1 MQDFLQFTLTGI
13 TIGSI
18 YAIVALGFV
27 TIYSVTKVINL
38 AQGEFVMLGGL
49 TMFSLVSMGVP
60 YWLSFIATI
69 LFVTLIGWLMEF
81 LLIRRAK
88 GADAISLIILTIGTS
103 IFIRGVSSMVWGKDQ
118 HTVAPFT
125 ENTPVAIGGASI
137 TPQSIWVV
145 LIMLLVVG
153 LMYMFIDKTMLGK
166 AFQASSV
173 NPMAARLMG
182 ISPKRM
188 SSFSFVLSAALGAI
202 AGLAIA
208 PIIFPAYDM
217 GAMLGIKG
225 FSAAI
230 LGGLGSAPGAVIGGL
245 LIGLFESMGSGY
257 VSSGMKDIITFSIF
271 LLILIIRPNGILGEK
286 TIGKGGL

>member
-1 MQDFLQFTLTGI
+1 MQDLLQFTLTGI

-49 TMFSLVSMGVP
+49 TMFSLVSVGVP

-103 IFIRGVSSMVWGKDQ
+103 IFIRGISSMVWGKDQ

-125 ENTPVAIGGASI
+125 ENTPVTIGGASI

-245 LIGLFESMGSGY
+245 LIGLFESMGAGY

>member
-1 MQDFLQFTLTGI
+1 MGDLFQFSLTGL

-49 TMFSLVSMGVP
+49 TMYSLSSTGLP
-60 YWLSFIATI
+60 YWLAFIITI
-69 LFVTLIGWLMEF
+69 GIVMAIGWLMEF
-81 LLIRRAK
+81 LLIRKAK
-88 GADAISLIILTIGTS
+88 GASPISLIILTIGTA
-103 IFIRGVSSMVWGKDQ
+103 IFLRGIAGIIWGKGQ
-118 HTVAPFT
+118 VRVEPFM
-125 ENTPVAIGGASI
+125 ENNPISIAGATA
-137 TPQSIWVV
+137 TPQGIWVV
-145 LIMLLVVG
+145 GIMLLTV
-153 LMYMFIDKTMLGK
+153 LFLYLLIDKTLIGK

-182 ISPKRM
+182 ISPNKM
-188 SSFSFVLSAALGAI
+188 SALSFTLSAALGAL

-208 PIIFPAYDM
+208 PILFPSYDM
-217 GAMLGIKG
+217 GVMLGIKG

-245 LIGLFESMGSGY
+245 LIGLLEAFGAGY
-257 VSSGMKDIITFSIF
+257 ISSGMKDAIVFSA
-271 LLILIIRPNGILGEK
+271 ILIILLIRPSGILGEK

>member
-1 MQDFLQFTLTGI
+1 
-13 TIGSI
+13 
-18 YAIVALGFV
+18 
-27 TIYSVTKVINL
+27 
-38 AQGEFVMLGGL
+38 MLGGL
-49 TMFSLVSMGVP
+49 TMFSLVSVGVP

-103 IFIRGVSSMVWGKDQ
+103 IFIRGISSMVWGKDQ

-125 ENTPVAIGGASI
+125 ENTPVTIGGASI

-245 LIGLFESMGSGY
+245 LIGLFESMGAGY

>member
-1 MQDFLQFTLTGI
+1 MGDFFQFSLTGL

-49 TMFSLVSMGVP
+49 TMYSLSSTGLP
-60 YWLSFIATI
+60 YWLAFIITI
-69 LFVTLIGWLMEF
+69 GIVMAIGWLMEF
-81 LLIRRAK
+81 LLIRKAK
-88 GADAISLIILTIGTS
+88 GASAISLIILTIGTA
-103 IFIRGVSSMVWGKDQ
+103 IFMRGIAGIIWGKGQ
-118 HTVAPFT
+118 VRVEPFM
-125 ENTPVAIGGASI
+125 ENNPISIAGATT
-137 TPQSIWVV
+137 TPQGIWVV
-145 LIMLLVVG
+145 IIMLLVV
-153 LMYMFIDKTMLGK
+153 LFLYLLIDKTLIGK
-166 AFQASSV
+166 AFQACSV

-182 ISPKRM
+182 ISPNKM
-188 SSFSFVLSAALGAI
+188 SALSFTLSAALGAV

-208 PIIFPAYDM
+208 PILFPSYDM
-217 GAMLGIKG
+217 GTMLGIKG

-245 LIGLFESMGSGY
+245 LIGLLEAFGAGY
-257 VSSGMKDIITFSIF
+257 ISSGMKDAIAFSA
-271 LLILIIRPNGILGEK
+271 ILIILLIRPSGILGEK